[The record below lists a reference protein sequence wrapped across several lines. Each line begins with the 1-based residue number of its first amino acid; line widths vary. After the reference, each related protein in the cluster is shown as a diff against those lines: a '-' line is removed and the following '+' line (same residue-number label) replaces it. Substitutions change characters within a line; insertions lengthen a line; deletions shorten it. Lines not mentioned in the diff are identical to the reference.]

1 MLDKTRFPS
10 EVGDAAPPCFGMDAD
25 GTFYTSESQYGRPAV
40 MILLGSQTTA
50 ALPAILANLAGC
62 QPRFAAGG
70 TDLFVIVD
78 DNPRSLPNI
87 GNFWTGAGI
96 READA
101 GISEPADGTCH
112 PAVMAG
118 ESPPSKP
125 SPEPASQSAGGKPSP
140 GTTVSTGYES
150 IRAAAVPQPLPI
162 RTIDCGGF
170 LARCGVGPG
179 DMLVLILDRNLRI
192 AMRADPT
199 EHPSLAEA
207 CIACLDSM
215 PAEPPRDI
223 QTPAPAIVLAN
234 LLSPSMCR
242 ELIAL
247 FESSQTIDGPVA
259 RVDAAGL
266 AANVVDHAKKHRRDM
281 LLEPDSE
288 LHATLR
294 DLLLDR
300 CAPEIAK
307 AFQARVAFTDRI
319 LVACYEGPS
328 GLFRRHRDNT
338 AAHVAFREF
347 ALSINLNAGDY
358 QGGHL
363 LFPEYND
370 HRYATPT
377 GGGVIFSTAALHEVA
392 PVTAGRRYVLLTFLH
407 GQHAEQ
413 RRLADAVE

>member
-10 EVGDAAPPCFGMDAD
+10 EAGDAAPPCFGMDAD

-50 ALPAILANLAGC
+50 ALPAILAELAPC
-62 QPRFAAGG
+62 QPRFAASGM
-70 TDLFVIVD
+70 DLFVIVD
-78 DNPRSLPNI
+78 DNPRSLPN
-87 GNFWTGAGI
+87 AGI
-96 READA
+96 LWASAGISEADA
-101 GISEPADGTCH
+101 GMAEPADGSRH
-112 PAVMAG
+112 PTGREPFQAV
-118 ESPPSKP
+118 
-125 SPEPASQSAGGKPSP
+125 
-140 GTTVSTGYES
+140 TL
-150 IRAAAVPQPLPI
+150 PQPLPI

-179 DMLVLILDRNLRI
+179 DTRVLILDRNLRI
-192 AMRADPT
+192 ALRTDPIG
-199 EHPSLAEA
+199 HPALAA
-207 CIACLDSM
+207 TCLACLDSL

-223 QTPAPAIVLAN
+223 LTPAPAIILPN
-234 LLSPSMCR
+234 LLAPSMCR

-247 FESSQTIDGPVA
+247 FESSQTIDGSVA

-266 AANVVDHAKKHRRDM
+266 AANVVDHDKKHRRDM
-281 LLEPDSE
+281 LLEADSP

-307 AFQARVAFTDRI
+307 AFQASVAFTDRI
-319 LVACYEGPS
+319 LVARYDGPG

-377 GGGVIFSTAALHEVA
+377 GGGVIFSAAALHEVA
-392 PVTAGRRYVLLTFLH
+392 PVTAGHRYVLLTFLH

-413 RRLADAVE
+413 RRLADAAE

>member
-50 ALPAILANLAGC
+50 ALPAILADLAEC
-62 QPRFAAGG
+62 QPRFAARG

-78 DNPRSLPNI
+78 DNPRSLPNA
-87 GNFWTGAGI
+87 NVLWASAGI
-96 READA
+96 SEADA
-101 GISEPADGTCH
+101 GMAEPADGTHH
-112 PAVMAG
+112 PTVMAG
-118 ESPPSKP
+118 EGPPSKP
-125 SPEPASQSAGGKPSP
+125 SPEPASRSVGGKPSP

-179 DMLVLILDRNLRI
+179 DTRVLILDRNLRI
-192 AMRADPT
+192 ALRTDPIG
-199 EHPSLAEA
+199 HPALAA
-207 CIACLDSM
+207 TCLACLDSL
-215 PAEPPRDI
+215 PAEAPRDI
-223 QTPAPAIVLAN
+223 QTPAPAIVLPN
-234 LLSPSMCR
+234 LLAPSMCR

-259 RVDAAGL
+259 RVDAVGL
-266 AANVVDHAKKHRRDM
+266 AANVVDHDKKHRRDM
-281 LLEPDSE
+281 LLEADSP

-307 AFQARVAFTDRI
+307 AFQASVAFTDRI
-319 LVACYEGPS
+319 LVARYDGPG

-377 GGGVIFSTAALHEVA
+377 GGGVIFSAAALHEVA
-392 PVTAGRRYVLLTFLH
+392 PVTAGSRYVLLTFLH
-407 GQHAEQ
+407 GQQAEQ